1 MKRKGFTTLLLVSLL
16 AFLLV
21 FTSACGTKSTEEKKS
36 GDVIKIGVNLELS
49 GNVASFGQSAL
60 NGFTLALDEINA
72 AGGINGKKL
81 EIIKYD
87 NKSDNTEAASVATRL
102 ITQDKVPIIFGAVTS
117 GNTMAFINIAETNKV
132 PVLTATAT
140 NPDVTVDPKTG
151 KVREYVFRTCF
162 IDPFQGTAM
171 AKFAT
176 EELKV
181 KRAAILKDNTSPY
194 SVGLAKFFTEG
205 FKAGGGEVVA
215 DENFTVNDQDFRSVL
230 TKIKSLNPDFIYV
243 PAYYEQVGQIVKQA
257 REMGINVAF
266 GGSDGWDSP
275 KLIEIA
281 GKDALKNCYIT
292 NHYSPDRDN
301 PKVKEFV
308 KKYKEKYGNV
318 PDALAALGYDTGY
331 VLAAALKN
339 AKEITPEAIK
349 DALKNVKDVE
359 GVTGKI
365 SIDEQHNAKKG
376 LVILEFVDGKQTYK
390 KFIEP

>member
-1 MKRKGFTTLLLVSLL
+1 MKKKGFTTLLLVSLL

-36 GDVIKIGVNLELS
+36 EDVIKIGVNLELS

-60 NGFTLALDEINA
+60 NGFTLALEEINA
-72 AGGINGKKL
+72 AGGINGKNL
-81 EIIKYD
+81 DIVKYD
-87 NKSDNTEAASVATRL
+87 NKSDNTEPASVATRL
-102 ITQDKVPIIFGAVTS
+102 ITQDKVPVIFGAVTS

-194 SVGLAKFFTEG
+194 SVGLAKFFAKG
-205 FKAGGGEVVA
+205 FTAGGGEIVA
-215 DENFTVNDQDFRSVL
+215 EENFTVNDQDFRSIL
-230 TKIKSLNPDFIYV
+230 TKIKNLNPDFIYV

-275 KLIEIA
+275 KLIQIA
-281 GKDALKNCYIT
+281 GKDNLKNCYIT
-292 NHYSPDRDN
+292 NHYSPDRDD

-308 KKYKEKYGNV
+308 TKYKDKFGNV

-376 LVILEFVDGKQTYK
+376 LVILEFIDGKQTYK

>member
-1 MKRKGFTTLLLVSLL
+1 MKKKGFTTLLLVSLL

-21 FTSACGTKSTEEKKS
+21 FTSACSTKSTEEKKS
-36 GDVIKIGVNLELS
+36 EDVIKIGVNLELS

-60 NGFTLALDEINA
+60 NGFTLALEEINA

-81 EIIKYD
+81 DIVKYD

-102 ITQDKVPIIFGAVTS
+102 ITQDKVPVIFGAVTS

-194 SVGLAKFFTEG
+194 SVGLAKFFAKG
-205 FKAGGGEVVA
+205 FTAGGGEIVA
-215 DENFTVNDQDFRSVL
+215 EENFTVNDQDFRSIL
-230 TKIKSLNPDFIYV
+230 TKIKNLNPDFIYV

-275 KLIEIA
+275 KLIQIA
-281 GKDALKNCYIT
+281 GKDNLKNCYIT
-292 NHYSPDRDN
+292 NHYSPDRDD

-308 KKYKEKYGNV
+308 TKYKDKFGNV

-376 LVILEFVDGKQTYK
+376 LVILEFIDGKQTYK